1 MSPEDRSAFL
11 VAPSPRDHVNKFIA
25 DGELGDSVTRK
36 FRVTAAD
43 GKPYDTTHY
52 ALDVAFYVG
61 YRVNSAAGVL
71 FRKWATA
78 ILIRFATK
86 GFVVDKERLKEPDEP
101 GLVAQ
106 LRDIVDE
113 IRASGAN
120 AYRQVKRLCTLC
132 PTIHKS
138 NSAPW
143 PLASSSH
150 ILIDW
155 GEGRR
160 VVCILAPFLC
170 L

>member
-1 MSPEDRSAFL
+1 MSCGRFNFDNVRAQLGSDL
-11 VAPSPRDHVNKFIA
+11 GTVGDHVNKFIA

-86 GFVVDKERLKEPDEP
+86 GFAIDKDRLKEPDDP

-120 AYRQVKRLCTLC
+120 AYQAHLLAVPRL
-132 PTIHKS
+132 
-138 NSAPW
+138 
-143 PLASSSH
+143 
-150 ILIDW
+150 
-155 GEGRR
+155 
-160 VVCILAPFLC
+160 
-170 L
+170 